1 MRRFILILAALA
13 VTPAVTIAD
22 PFEPGAYIA
31 LDIGGASTSSKY
43 AADGDDLS
51 FGGKVGYQYTRNFG
65 FDVYA
70 RSLSFISNSG
80 VFSER
85 GLYPDQ
91 TVGIAAQGTMPLNE
105 SFSLF
110 GRAGIGRTSLK
121 GNRSGMK
128 DKEETDGLVGVGISY
143 HFNRQWSINLE
154 GSYLTKTEIKMYAF
168 GGRFQF

>member
-13 VTPAVTIAD
+13 AVPAVTIAA
-22 PFEPGAYIA
+22 PFEPGVYLA
-31 LDIGGASTSSKY
+31 LDTGGASSSSKY

-70 RSLSFISNSG
+70 RSLSFIANSG
-80 VFSER
+80 AFNER
-85 GLYPDQ
+85 GYYADQ
-91 TVGIAAQGTMPLNE
+91 TVGIAAQGTVPLGE
-105 SFSLF
+105 RFSLF
-110 GRAGIGRTSLK
+110 GRAGIGRTTLQ
-121 GNRSGMK
+121 GNRTGMA
-128 DKEETDGLVGVGISY
+128 DKEETDGLVGVGLSY

-154 GSYLTKTEIKMYAF
+154 GSYLTKTEIKMYSF

>member
-13 VTPAVTIAD
+13 AAPAITIAA
-22 PFEPGAYIA
+22 PFEPGVYLA
-31 LDIGGASTSSKY
+31 LDTGGASSSSKY

-70 RSLSFISNSG
+70 RSLSFIANSG
-80 VFSER
+80 AFNER
-85 GLYPDQ
+85 GYYADQ
-91 TVGIAAQGTMPLNE
+91 TVGIAAQGTVPLGE
-105 SFSLF
+105 RFSLF
-110 GRAGIGRTSLK
+110 GRAGIGRTTLQ
-121 GNRSGMK
+121 GNRTGMA
-128 DKEETDGLVGVGISY
+128 DKEETDGLVGVGLSY

-154 GSYLTKTEIKMYAF
+154 GSYLTKTEIKMYSF

>member
-13 VTPAVTIAD
+13 AAPAVTIAV
-22 PFEPGAYIA
+22 PFEPGVYLA
-31 LDIGGASTSSKY
+31 LDTGGASSSSKY

-70 RSLSFISNSG
+70 RSLSFIANSG
-80 VFSER
+80 AFNER
-85 GLYPDQ
+85 GYYADQ
-91 TVGIAAQGTMPLNE
+91 TVGIAAQGTVPLGE
-105 SFSLF
+105 RFSLF
-110 GRAGIGRTSLK
+110 GRAGIGRTTLQ
-121 GNRSGMK
+121 GNRTGMA
-128 DKEETDGLVGVGISY
+128 DKEETDGLVGVGLSY

-154 GSYLTKTEIKMYAF
+154 GSYLTKTEIKMYSF

>member
-13 VTPAVTIAD
+13 AAPAVTIAA
-22 PFEPGAYIA
+22 PFEPGVYLA
-31 LDIGGASTSSKY
+31 LDTGGASSSSKY

-70 RSLSFISNSG
+70 RSLSFIANSG
-80 VFSER
+80 AFNER
-85 GLYPDQ
+85 GYYADQ
-91 TVGIAAQGTMPLNE
+91 TVGIAAQGTVPLGE
-105 SFSLF
+105 RLSLF
-110 GRAGIGRTSLK
+110 GRAGIGRTTLQ
-121 GNRSGMK
+121 GNRTGMA
-128 DKEETDGLVGVGISY
+128 DKEETDGLVGVGLSY

-154 GSYLTKTEIKMYAF
+154 GSYLTKTEIKMYSF